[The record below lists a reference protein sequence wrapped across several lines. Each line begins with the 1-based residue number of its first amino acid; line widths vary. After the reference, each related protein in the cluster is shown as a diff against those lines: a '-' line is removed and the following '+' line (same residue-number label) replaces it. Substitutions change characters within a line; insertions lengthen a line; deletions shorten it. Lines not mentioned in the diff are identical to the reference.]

1 MNTHICLINQFIALC
16 SCSVE
21 TVGKS
26 IKNQPFWIVEI
37 LLKEYS
43 QFDSR
48 CLCYS
53 FAVSCNMYE
62 NTHQRI
68 PPMNGFL
75 VEVIIYGCSMGSL
88 LLGIQVLLCVLGTF
102 FSFSRS
108 SRTVA
113 CASSTRQNDRINF
126 WNYSRSSCRDFQVRV
141 CPVMWISPALLRIIP
156 NDDKRCASS
165 KYNWFSIIFRYK
177 AFLMWSNIYN
187 FTLIWLFTYVSLRTW
202 CLHIVYYFLQ
212 LNVPRL

>member
-53 FAVSCNMYE
+53 LAVSCNMYE

-68 PPMNGFL
+68 PQMNGFL
-75 VEVIIYGCSMGSL
+75 VEVTIYGCSMGSL
-88 LLGIQVLLCVLGTF
+88 LQQELGIQVLLCVLGTF
-102 FSFSRS
+102 FLSLAQVELRFCKLSHALPPQDKMTELIFGIILDHHAGTFKS
-108 SRTVA
+108 GHA
-113 CASSTRQNDRINF
+113 Q
-126 WNYSRSSCRDFQVRV
+126 SCRFLRLCLESSQMTTNAAQVQN
-141 CPVMWISPALLRIIP
+141 ITGFLLYFVTKLFLC
-156 NDDKRCASS
+156 DL
-165 KYNWFSIIFRYK
+165 IFT
-177 AFLMWSNIYN
+177 
-187 FTLIWLFTYVSLRTW
+187 TL
-202 CLHIVYYFLQ
+202 
-212 LNVPRL
+212 P

>member
-1 MNTHICLINQFIALC
+1 MRADSFKLKQSPTFFFTAMNTHICLINQFIALC

-102 FSFSRS
+102 FSFSRT
-108 SRTVA
+108 SRTEILQTVA
-113 CASSTRQNDRINF
+113 CASSKRQNDRINF
-126 WNYSRSSCRDFQVRV
+126 GIILDHHAGTFKSGYARSCRFLRLCLESSQMTTNAAQVQN
-141 CPVMWISPALLRIIP
+141 ITGFLLYFVTKLFLC
-156 NDDKRCASS
+156 DL
-165 KYNWFSIIFRYK
+165 IFT
-177 AFLMWSNIYN
+177 
-187 FTLIWLFTYVSLRTW
+187 TL
-202 CLHIVYYFLQ
+202 
-212 LNVPRL
+212 P